1 MSSRDEGESTG
12 LILSDHSRAFGTI
25 ATIIYRVIL
34 FLNALDYIV
43 LYLFFFKVKPKKEK
57 RWKLLSCYIHL
68 NKLSAIIDN
77 FFLISIMNFGL
88 LYCYT
93 GIILTVLEKLDF
105 VSWLCCWGMDLSLSF
120 ADLPGK
126 RIDYTVSVVGWENFL
141 DLGYYIKVE
150 LKDNSLNV
158 PEMRVRREY
167 WCKVVSILA
176 DWRQPV
182 SWELVRMLRNT
193 EK

>member
-1 MSSRDEGESTG
+1 
-12 LILSDHSRAFGTI
+12 
-25 ATIIYRVIL
+25 
-34 FLNALDYIV
+34 
-43 LYLFFFKVKPKKEK
+43 
-57 RWKLLSCYIHL
+57 
-68 NKLSAIIDN
+68 
-77 FFLISIMNFGL
+77 
-88 LYCYT
+88 
-93 GIILTVLEKLDF
+93 
-105 VSWLCCWGMDLSLSF
+105 MDLSLSF

-176 DWRQPV
+176 D
-182 SWELVRMLRNT
+182 
-193 EK
+193 